1 MTVDGSRGSD
11 SPLVDLRR
19 RGQFLFGVLL
29 WASAA
34 GFLVVICSGGLVT
47 YHYAIS
53 LAERVR
59 LGLGFAPPIHGP
71 DWFLLAALSSVPLL
85 ALVAILI
92 FARWYRRL
100 WLRRVAVVWP
110 EKRERRRFSRWRH
123 IPLDPSDSKHQER
136 AAYVA
141 ALLASPAWS
150 HRSCPKS
157 PEDDQGR
164 AEWLVEEL
172 EKDIAERAL
181 ATGLTIGISQN
192 RYVDLFTIFA
202 AALEL
207 QFHVLSRLGK
217 RPSTYAWRLLIQRC
231 GASLF
236 INTYLNR
243 QDSIAL
249 NLMIKKAGMGLQAA
263 GDLTESAAQHL
274 AEGDFD
280 LDEALNLQ
288 HSGILGMA
296 TKGLE
301 LGATMALTVGQ
312 VGLHV
317 LGTLIESV
325 GDELT
330 QGALAA
336 GILYY
341 HGMALAADTLAIDAA
356 HRASPA
362 MNRNFRQGVWKM
374 GEIAGYDPARSGPP
388 EAHGVSIPAE
398 PDHTLITEECLYANP
413 SLVRQ
418 RNSIVATGKLVGE
431 LCPSLTI
438 DAPVRRTVSF
448 QAWQPVN
455 ISPTM
460 TRLSALCRL
469 TSTAANKAR
478 AKSCA
483 RLSSGGVV
491 LRTYAGQDLEVGTQF
506 RFKLG

>member
-19 RGQFLFGVLL
+19 RGQFLFAFLL

-34 GFLVVICSGGLVT
+34 GFLLVICSGALVT

-59 LGLGFAPPIHGP
+59 VGLGFAPPVHGP
-71 DWFLLAALSSVPLL
+71 DWFLLLALSSGPLM
-85 ALVAILI
+85 ALIAVVGLL
-92 FARWYRRL
+92 RWYRRL
-100 WLRRVAVVWP
+100 WLRRVALVWP
-110 EKRERRRFSRWRH
+110 DKHRRRNLSRWQQ
-123 IPLDPSDSKHQER
+123 IPLER
-136 AAYVA
+136 TGSERQRRMEYVNS
-141 ALLASPAWS
+141 LLESPAWS
-150 HRSCPKS
+150 QLVCPRS
-157 PEDDQGR
+157 PEDHEGR
-164 AEWLVEEL
+164 SEWALLEL

-181 ATGLTIGISQN
+181 ATGLTIGISRN
-192 RYVDLFTIFA
+192 RYIDLFTIFA
-202 AALEL
+202 GALEL

-217 RPSTYAWRLLIQRC
+217 RPSAYAWRLLIQRC

-243 QDSIAL
+243 QDAIAL
-249 NLMIKKAGMGLQAA
+249 NLTIKKAGMGLKAS
-263 GDLTESAAQHL
+263 GDLMENAAQHL
-274 AEGDFD
+274 AEGDYD

-341 HGMALAADTLAIDAA
+341 HGMALASDTLALDAG

-362 MNRNFRQGVWKM
+362 MNRNFREGVWKM
-374 GEIAGYDPARSGPP
+374 GEIAG
-388 EAHGVSIPAE
+388 SILR
-398 PDHTLITEECLYANP
+398 D
-413 SLVRQ
+413 LVRQ
-418 RNSIVATGKLVGE
+418 RRTAFRARRSQIIR
-431 LCPSLTI
+431 SLPKSAYARI
-438 DAPVRRTVSF
+438 
-448 QAWQPVN
+448 QALFG
-455 ISPTM
+455 
-460 TRLSALCRL
+460 RG
-469 TSTAANKAR
+469 AAA
-478 AKSCA
+478 
-483 RLSSGGVV
+483 
-491 LRTYAGQDLEVGTQF
+491 ETQAS
-506 RFKLG
+506 

>member
-34 GFLVVICSGGLVT
+34 GFLIVVCSGALVT

-53 LAERVR
+53 LAERLR
-59 LGLGFAPPIHGP
+59 SGLGFAPPLHGP
-71 DWFLLAALSSVPLL
+71 DWFLLLALSSGPLV
-85 ALVAILI
+85 ALVVLLS
-92 FARWYRRL
+92 FSGWYRRL
-100 WLRRVAVVWP
+100 WVRRVALVWP
-110 EKRERRRFSRWRH
+110 EVRDRRRFSPWRR
-123 IPLDPSDSKHQER
+123 IPFHADNESRLDRGE
-136 AAYVA
+136 YIA
-141 ALLASPAWS
+141 ALLESPGWRDRHRASGQEESSAS
-150 HRSCPKS
+150 
-157 PEDDQGR
+157 
-164 AEWLVEEL
+164 AEWLLQEL

-181 ATGLTIGISQN
+181 ATGLTIGISHN

-202 AALEL
+202 GALEL

-217 RPSTYAWRLLIQRC
+217 RPSTYAWRMLIQRC

-249 NLMIKKAGMGLQAA
+249 NLMIKKAGMGLKAA
-263 GDLTESAAQHL
+263 GDLTETAAQHL

-288 HSGILGMA
+288 HSGLFGVA

-330 QGALAA
+330 QGTLAA

-362 MNRNFRQGVWKM
+362 MNRNFREGVWKM
-374 GEIAGYDPARSGPP
+374 GEIAG
-388 EAHGVSIPAE
+388 SILR
-398 PDHTLITEECLYANP
+398 D
-413 SLVRQ
+413 LVR
-418 RNSIVATGKLVGE
+418 E
-431 LCPSLTI
+431 
-438 DAPVRRTVSF
+438 RRTAFRYRRTQIIRSLPKSAYARIQSLF
-448 QAWQPVN
+448 GKGAPASQQA
-455 ISPTM
+455 S
-460 TRLSALCRL
+460 
-469 TSTAANKAR
+469 
-478 AKSCA
+478 
-483 RLSSGGVV
+483 
-491 LRTYAGQDLEVGTQF
+491 
-506 RFKLG
+506 

>member
-1 MTVDGSRGSD
+1 MALDGSRASD

-19 RGQFLFGVLL
+19 RGQFLFAFLL
-29 WASAA
+29 WAGAA
-34 GFLVVICSGGLVT
+34 GFFVVVCSGALVT

-59 LGLGFAPPIHGP
+59 LGLGFAPPVHGP
-71 DWFLLAALSSVPLL
+71 DWFLLLALSSGPLL
-85 ALVAILI
+85 ALIAVVSL
-92 FARWYRRL
+92 FRWYRRI
-100 WLRRVAVVWP
+100 WLRRVARVWP
-110 EKRERRRFSRWRH
+110 EKHQRRSLSHWTQIPLERTGSEHERRVEY
-123 IPLDPSDSKHQER
+123 LT
-136 AAYVA
+136 
-141 ALLASPAWS
+141 ALLESPAWS
-150 HRSCPKS
+150 QLGCPRPREDHEGRS
-157 PEDDQGR
+157 
-164 AEWLVEEL
+164 EWILLEL

-181 ATGLTIGISQN
+181 ATGLTIGISRN

-202 AALEL
+202 GALEL

-243 QDSIAL
+243 QDAIAL
-249 NLMIKKAGMGLQAA
+249 NLTIKKAGMGLKAS
-263 GDLTESAAQHL
+263 GDLMENAAQHL
-274 AEGDFD
+274 AEGDYD

-341 HGMALAADTLAIDAA
+341 HGMALAADTLALDAG

-362 MNRNFRQGVWKM
+362 MNRNFREGVWKM
-374 GEIAGYDPARSGPP
+374 GEIAG
-388 EAHGVSIPAE
+388 SILR
-398 PDHTLITEECLYANP
+398 D
-413 SLVRQ
+413 LVRQ
-418 RNSIVATGKLVGE
+418 RRTAFRARRSQIIR
-431 LCPSLTI
+431 SLPKSAYARI
-438 DAPVRRTVSF
+438 QALFGRGAAPET
-448 QAWQPVN
+448 QA
-455 ISPTM
+455 S
-460 TRLSALCRL
+460 
-469 TSTAANKAR
+469 
-478 AKSCA
+478 
-483 RLSSGGVV
+483 
-491 LRTYAGQDLEVGTQF
+491 
-506 RFKLG
+506 

>member
-1 MTVDGSRGSD
+1 MALPGGRPSD
-11 SPLVDLRR
+11 SPLLDLRR
-19 RGQFLFGVLL
+19 RGQFLFGLLL

-34 GFLVVICSGGLVT
+34 GFLVVTGSGALVA

-53 LAERVR
+53 FAERVR
-59 LGLGFAPPIHGP
+59 LGLGFAPPAHGP
-71 DWFLLAALSSVPLL
+71 DLFLLIALSSGPLAGLL
-85 ALVAILI
+85 AVLFLH
-92 FARWYRRL
+92 RWYRGV
-100 WLRRVAVVWP
+100 WLRRVALVWP
-110 EKRERRRFSRWRH
+110 NSAERRRRSRWQP
-123 IPLDPSDSKHQER
+123 IPAHGLDSQREER
-136 AAYVA
+136 AAYLS
-141 ALLASPAWS
+141 ALLQSPAWPDQQCL
-150 HRSCPKS
+150 RSQ
-157 PEDDQGR
+157 EDNEGR
-164 AEWLVEEL
+164 AEWLLQEL

-202 AALEL
+202 GALEL

-217 RPSTYAWRLLIQRC
+217 RPSAYAWRLLIQRC

-249 NLMIKKAGMGLQAA
+249 NLTIKKAGMGLKAT
-263 GDLTESAAQHL
+263 GDLMENASQHL

-288 HSGILGMA
+288 HTGIVGMA

-336 GILYY
+336 GILYH
-341 HGMALAADTLAIDAA
+341 HGMALASDTLALDAR

-362 MNRNFRQGVWKM
+362 MNRNFREGVWKM
-374 GEIAGYDPARSGPP
+374 GEIAG
-388 EAHGVSIPAE
+388 SILR
-398 PDHTLITEECLYANP
+398 D
-413 SLVRQ
+413 LVRQ
-418 RNSIVATGKLVGE
+418 RRTAFRARRSQIIR
-431 LCPSLTI
+431 SLPKSAYARI
-438 DAPVRRTVSF
+438 QSLFGRGSAVSP
-448 QAWQPVN
+448 QTN
-455 ISPTM
+455 
-460 TRLSALCRL
+460 
-469 TSTAANKAR
+469 
-478 AKSCA
+478 
-483 RLSSGGVV
+483 
-491 LRTYAGQDLEVGTQF
+491 
-506 RFKLG
+506 